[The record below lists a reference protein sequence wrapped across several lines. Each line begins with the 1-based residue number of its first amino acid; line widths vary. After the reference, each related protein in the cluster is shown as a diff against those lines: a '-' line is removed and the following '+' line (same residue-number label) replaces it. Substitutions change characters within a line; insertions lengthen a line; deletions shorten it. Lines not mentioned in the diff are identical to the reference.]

1 MTIPAR
7 GEETLAKELGDKAVT
22 DLVYKFDND
31 AIPAVFAFVAD
42 NPTLTLRE
50 AYEHTMEHYCGT
62 WEELSE
68 YLATNLQEK
77 IDEALKEY
85 GERHNFNWQIKI
97 PDLTQM
103 NWGDIADYAEENY
116 YYALRTG
123 FDDPAKAYF
132 IFEVPR

>member
-7 GEETLAKELGDKAVT
+7 GEDTLAKELGDKAVT
-22 DLVYKFDND
+22 DLVYKFNND
-31 AIPAVFAFVAD
+31 AIPAVFAFMAD

-50 AYEHTMEHYCGT
+50 SYEHTMEYYCGT
-62 WEELSE
+62 WEELAE

-103 NWGDIADYAEENY
+103 NWGDIADYADENY
-116 YYALRTG
+116 YYAIRSG
-123 FDDPAKAYF
+123 FDDPNKAYF